1 MFDNRIILLNLNGE
15 LNPYKIS
22 NMKND
27 IRERSFEFA
36 LRTVKICE
44 KIKEAHRE
52 HILTN
57 QLVRSSTSVGAN
69 MREARNAES
78 KADFIHKLSICQK
91 ECDES
96 IYWLELL
103 VALYEDEKEQLLNI
117 HNEDN
122 QLIRIIR
129 TINIRTKQNV
139 NWKKR

>member
-1 MFDNRIILLNLNGE
+1 MIAGNR
-15 LNPYKIS
+15 
-22 NMKND
+22 D
-27 IRERSFEFA
+27 IRERSFYFA
-36 LRTVKICE
+36 LVTVRNCRR
-44 KIKEAHRE
+44 IKEKHKE
-52 HILTN
+52 FILTD

-103 VALYEDEKEQLLNI
+103 MALLDDEKEHLLSVHDEATQLL
-117 HNEDN
+117 
-122 QLIRIIR
+122 RIIK
-129 TINIRTKQNV
+129 TINLRTKDNS